1 MPTPTGP
8 RTPRI
13 GTAELRDHLE
23 DALDHWF
30 AGTRGWL
37 PAVDLIRRPSELVLR
52 ADVPGMKLDDVRIEV
67 DGTTLTVS
75 GERPEPND
83 AEDASYLREE
93 RRCGPFSRSLAL
105 PARIDAA
112 QIDTRLEDGVLEAT
126 FPLRPESDTEPIQIR
141 RSQ

>member
-8 RTPRI
+8 RAPLI

-37 PAVDLIRRPSELVLR
+37 PAFDLIRRRSELVR
-52 ADVPGMKLDDVRIEV
+52 E
-67 DGTTLTVS
+67 
-75 GERPEPND
+75 

-105 PARIDAA
+105 PARFDATK
-112 QIDTRLEDGVLEAT
+112 IDTRLEDGVLEVT
-126 FPLRPESDTEPIQIR
+126 LPLRPGSDAEPIQIGPR
-141 RSQ
+141 Q

>member
-8 RTPRI
+8 RAPLI

-37 PAVDLIRRPSELVLR
+37 PAFDLIRRRSELVR
-52 ADVPGMKLDDVRIEV
+52 E
-67 DGTTLTVS
+67 
-75 GERPEPND
+75 

-105 PARIDAA
+105 PARIDATK
-112 QIDTRLEDGVLEAT
+112 IDTRLEDGVLEVT
-126 FPLRPESDTEPIQIR
+126 LPLRRGSDTEPTQIR
-141 RSQ
+141 LSQ